1 MPHNMC
7 VKLTTA
13 SLLINVKLL
22 YFSGGWGPKPQ
33 WWQMFQQISLYNEK
47 LGQICRKGCFFK
59 KHTDFKEMSCGICNI
74 YGAVP
79 VRQAGLQPSGASHA
93 IIGAC
98 SAVTGTTSG
107 LQQASQDI
115 LKELL
120 RCLKLWFYRAV
131 GKETGCIQELMC
143 FGSHISSSVTAEGP
157 TPRGN
162 LRDTLGLSFS
172 IHFAC
177 SVGLRWGL
185 GRWSWKGS
193 KIRNTSHQSMKTTY
207 SFSARISQ
215 GMHLCKNLT
224 PISWFWIV
232 FELET
237 K

>member
-1 MPHNMC
+1 MSSYYTSVEDGGRSRNGDRCSNRSAYIMRSW
-7 VKLTTA
+7 VKSVERGVFLKNTLTSKKWVVA
-13 SLLINVKLL
+13 SVTSTEQCQWGKWVCSRVVQVMRLLELAA
-22 YFSGGWGPKPQ
+22 Q
-33 WWQMFQQISLYNEK
+33 WLEQH
-47 LGQICRKGCFFK
+47 LG
-59 KHTDFKEMSCGICNI
+59 
-74 YGAVP
+74 
-79 VRQAGLQPSGASHA
+79 
-93 IIGAC
+93 C
-98 SAVTGTTSG
+98 SN
-107 LQQASQDI
+107 I

-157 TPRGN
+157 AQRGN
-162 LRDTLGLSFS
+162 LGDTLGLSFS

-232 FELET
+232 VELET

>member
-1 MPHNMC
+1 MSSYYTSVEDGGRSRNGDRCSNRSAYIMRSW
-7 VKLTTA
+7 VKSVERGVFLKNTLTSKKWVVA
-13 SLLINVKLL
+13 SVT
-22 YFSGGWGPKPQ
+22 STERCQ
-33 WWQMFQQISLYNEK
+33 W
-47 LGQICRKGCFFK
+47 
-59 KHTDFKEMSCGICNI
+59 
-74 YGAVP
+74 
-79 VRQAGLQPSGASHA
+79 RQAGLQPSGASHA

-98 SAVTGTTSG
+98 SAGTGTTSG
-107 LQQASQDI
+107 LQQPGQDI

-143 FGSHISSSVTAEGP
+143 FGSHISSSVTVEGP
-157 TPRGN
+157 TQRGK
-162 LRDTLGLSFS
+162 LRDTLGQSFS
-172 IHFAC
+172 IHFAS

-215 GMHLCKNLT
+215 GMHLCRNLT

-232 FELET
+232 FQLET